1 MNYNHK
7 ITICLGSSCF
17 SRGNK
22 EILDIVK
29 VYLKDHKLEHS
40 VFFNGELCNGLCA
53 EGPILKIDEKV
64 FKQVNGE
71 NVYDILNDYFS
82 GD

>member
-1 MNYNHK
+1 MQYNHK

-22 EILDIVK
+22 EILEIVK
-29 VYLKDHKLEHS
+29 GYLKERNLEHN
-40 VFFNGELCNGLCA
+40 VFFSGELCTGMCA

-64 FKQVNGE
+64 YKQVNSE
-71 NVYDILNDYFS
+71 TVYEILEEIF
-82 GD
+82 G